1 MINLGNSSK
10 FFLVVL
16 IYKMTKLLK
25 DLQKNIKGAHV
36 ISIFAS
42 ILVLYLIYRFITRSN
57 SNKDPMTTGLSTTE
71 MVPSPNID
79 HSVRN
84 SGEAQPA
91 APMGENEQ
99 FQQVQGMQSST
110 NGLPPN
116 NRLQPTVHADQL
128 LPKDSNS
135 QFQKLN
141 PNGDGA
147 LQNINLLQAGYLNGI
162 DTVGSSLRNANL
174 QVRSEPPNPTAKVSP
189 WQNTTIEPDLMR
201 TPLEIGYGPL

>member
-1 MINLGNSSK
+1 MAK
-10 FFLVVL
+10 F
-16 IYKMTKLLK
+16 LK
-25 DLQKNIKGAHV
+25 DLQKNIKGSHV
-36 ISIFAS
+36 ISVFAS
-42 ILVLYLIYRFITRSN
+42 ILVLYLIFRFITRSN
-57 SNKDPMTTGLSTTE
+57 TNKDPMTTGLSTTKTP
-71 MVPSPNID
+71 PSATLD
-79 HSVRN
+79 HSVRS
-84 SGEAQPA
+84 SGAAQPA

-99 FQQVQGMQSST
+99 FQQVHGLQSSSY
-110 NGLPPN
+110 GLPPSN
-116 NRLQPTVHADQL
+116 LVQPTLQADQL

-141 PNGDGA
+141 PHGDGP

-189 WQNTTIEPDLMR
+189 WLNSTIEPDLMR